1 MISFLIPCYNY
12 DAFPLV
18 EELYYQCTKEPIEFE
33 ILVLDDASPINENT
47 HSNEK
52 INKLSNCFYSR
63 NENNLGR
70 SKNRNTLVSKA
81 KHKWVLFLDCDTF
94 PKSKMFIHDY
104 LATINNS
111 SEAVYGG
118 ICYSEEKPKQEE
130 MLRWIYGNA
139 REAITVTKR
148 NEKPYS
154 TTLISNFL
162 IKKEIVLS
170 VSFDN
175 EITKYGYEDLVLIQ
189 DLKDKNIVITHI
201 DNPVYH
207 LNLDTTTIFLEKTH
221 QSIENLKMLYD
232 EKRILPNQTSLLRL
246 YVLLYKLR
254 LRNFIVVVFSIFKKS
269 ILKNLYSSNPSLRV
283 FLFYKLGYFCKLN
296 DK

>member
-1 MISFLIPCYNY
+1 MISILIPCYNY
-12 DAFPLV
+12 NAFPLV
-18 EELYYQCTKEPIEFE
+18 EELYHQCSKEQIEFE

-47 HSNEK
+47 RSNEK
-52 INKLSNCFYSR
+52 INQLANCFYFR
-63 NENNLGR
+63 NESNLGR

-81 KHKWVLFLDCDTF
+81 KYEWVLFLDCDTF
-94 PKSKMFIHDY
+94 PKGEKFIHDY
-104 LATINNS
+104 LITIHNS

-130 MLRWIYGNA
+130 LLRWIYGNA
-139 REAITVTKR
+139 REAITVLKR
-148 NEKPYS
+148 NENPYS

-162 IKKEIVLS
+162 IKKEVVLS
-170 VSFDN
+170 IPFDN
-175 EITKYGYEDLVLIQ
+175 EIIKYGYEDLVLIQ
-189 DLKDKNIVITHI
+189 DLKDKNVAITHI

-221 QSIENLKMLYD
+221 QSIENLKKLYD

-246 YVLLYKLR
+246 YVLLSKLR
-254 LRNFIVVVFSIFKKS
+254 LRKFIVVVYSIFKKS
-269 ILKNLYSSNPSLRV
+269 MLKNLFSSNPSLQV

-296 DK
+296 NK